1 MPELEPLAIEDIP
14 AIRRL
19 KINDLMFHSPL
30 SNDVAEPLDEA
41 VDKVHDLAEEA
52 YDVIEDIRGI
62 SDSVT
67 NDLSL
72 PQYKEIEGYLDALCD
87 VRDAVAK
94 EQSTI
99 NDGYNHFCTLIEDQ
113 DGSAP
118 EGKTEDVRSAVEDA
132 VDDAEALYDAINLN
146 IQSVANYI
154 DQ

>member
-19 KINDLMFHSPL
+19 NINDLMFHSPL
-30 SNDVAEPLDEA
+30 PNDVAEPLDEA

-118 EGKTEDVRSAVEDA
+118 EGKTEDVKSAVEDA
-132 VDDAEALYDAINLN
+132 VNDAESLYEAIDHN
-146 IQSVANYI
+146 IQFVANYI